1 MHCVFDLQIVDIDMA
16 DYKSDNK
23 RIAVNTIVIYGR
35 MAIVI
40 LVSILTTR
48 FVIQALG
55 VSDFG
60 LYNVVGGVVGLL
72 NFISISMSSTTAR
85 FINYEQ
91 GKPNPNLNKIFN
103 ICLVI
108 HVLFAIVLLI
118 LAESLGIWYINNFLS
133 VEPGKETDA
142 MFVFQISTIVACIGL
157 INVPYQSLLISYEKF
172 LLSAILDIIVTL
184 VKFGVVILLLFYNGN
199 ALRFYAIGMCVVTA
213 CSFVLYHVIAHK
225 YWPEVIKHKFYR
237 DRERYKEIFSFNNYN
252 LLSTGA
258 IISRNQGSN
267 VIINYFFGTYV
278 NGAFSVARNV
288 QGFVDLFASNID
300 QAASPQ
306 IIQNYSK
313 NNRERSFNLVG
324 QICKFSLLLLLLVSI
339 PLYAELDLVLQ
350 LWLKDVPDG
359 AVTFCKYILL
369 VSLVSSTSAGLI
381 HLINA
386 TGRVKW
392 FKIAPAILYFASLPL
407 SVYLY
412 HLGFPAYSI
421 LLLFVGSDVF
431 TRIVQLALLKK
442 YINFNVISFIKKA
455 YLRPALIV
463 IAAIL
468 MMLVYKR
475 FTIDTIMGHLTG
487 IAVVF
492 LVVAV
497 FVYLVGLEAHE
508 RQMINSKIKTVLK
521 R

>member
-1 MHCVFDLQIVDIDMA
+1 MA

-23 RIAVNTIVIYGR
+23 RIAVNTIVIYAR

-40 LVSILTTR
+40 LVSIFTTR
-48 FVIQALG
+48 FALQALG

-60 LYNVVGGVVGLL
+60 LYNVVGGIVGLL

-91 GKPNPNLNKIFN
+91 GKPTPDLNKIFN
-103 ICLVI
+103 ICLVV
-108 HVLFAIVLLI
+108 HVLFAILLLV
-118 LAESLGIWYINNFLS
+118 LAESLGIWYINNYLS
-133 VEPGKETDA
+133 VEPGKEADA

-157 INVPYQSLLISYEKF
+157 MNVPYQSLLISYEKF
-172 LLSAILDIIVTL
+172 LLSAILDIIVTV
-184 VKFGVVILLLFYNGN
+184 VKFLVVVLLLFYDGN

-213 CSFVLYHVIAHK
+213 CSFALYHIVAYKH
-225 YWPEVIKHKFYR
+225 WPDVIKHKLYK
-237 DRERYKEIFSFNNYN
+237 DKERYKEIISFNNYN

-267 VIINYFFGTYV
+267 IIINYFFGTYV

-288 QGFVDLFASNID
+288 QGFVDMFASNID

-313 NNRERSFNLVG
+313 NNRERAFNLVG

-339 PLYAELDLVLQ
+339 PLYAELEFVLQ
-350 LWLKDVPDG
+350 LWLKEVPEG
-359 AVTFCKYILL
+359 AVLFCKYILL
-369 VSLVSSTSAGLI
+369 VCLVSSTSAGLV

-392 FKIAPAILYFASLPL
+392 FKIALAILYFASLPI

-412 HLGFPAYSI
+412 HIGFPAYTI
-421 LLLFVGSDVF
+421 LLLFVGSDIF
-431 TRIVQLALLKK
+431 TRIVQLLLLRK
-442 YINFNVISFIKKA
+442 YINFNIISFVKKA
-455 YLRPALIV
+455 YLRPAV
-463 IAAIL
+463 IIFVSIL
-468 MMLVYKR
+468 MMFVYR
-475 FTIDTIMGHLTG
+475 GLEIDTTLAHLTG
-487 IAVVF
+487 I
-492 LVVAV
+492 VAV
-497 FVYLVGLEAHE
+497 GIIVAILVYFIGLENHE
-508 RQMINSKIKTVLK
+508 RQMIFSKIKSIFK